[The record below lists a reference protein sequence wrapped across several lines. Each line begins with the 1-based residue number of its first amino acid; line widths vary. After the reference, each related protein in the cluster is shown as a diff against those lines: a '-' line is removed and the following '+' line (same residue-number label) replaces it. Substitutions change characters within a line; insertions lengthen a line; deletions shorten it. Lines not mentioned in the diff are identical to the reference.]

1 MREPELGET
10 IGIRRNIDDLGR
22 IVIPKEIR
30 RTLEIKDN
38 DTLEIFAT
46 QNGIFIRKVKLV

>member
-1 MREPELGET
+1 MNEPELGET
-10 IGIRRNIDDLGR
+10 IGIRRNIDELGR

-30 RTLEIKDN
+30 RTLEINNN

-46 QNGIFIRKVKLV
+46 KNGIFIRKVK

>member
-1 MREPELGET
+1 MNEPELGET

-30 RTLEIKDN
+30 KTLDIKEK

-46 QNGIFIRKVKLV
+46 QSGIFLRKVK